1 MIQREHIIYS
11 DSSKEKNFRVT
22 QKKNTKKSWETNDIK
37 GFVSFRV
44 KRKIFEYYYL
54 IRIKS

>member
-11 DSSKEKNFRVT
+11 DSSKEKFSSNL
-22 QKKNTKKSWETNDIK
+22 KKNIKNHGETNDIK

-44 KRKIFEYYYL
+44 KRKIFE
-54 IRIKS
+54 

>member
-1 MIQREHIIYS
+1 MDQVRMIQREHIIYS

-22 QKKNTKKSWETNDIK
+22 QKKNIKKSWETNDIK

-44 KRKIFEYYYL
+44 KRGIFE
-54 IRIKS
+54 